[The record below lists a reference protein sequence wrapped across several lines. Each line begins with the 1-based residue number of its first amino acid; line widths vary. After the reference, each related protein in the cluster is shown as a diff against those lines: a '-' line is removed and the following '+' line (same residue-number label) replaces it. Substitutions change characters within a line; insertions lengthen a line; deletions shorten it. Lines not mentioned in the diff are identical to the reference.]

1 MLMKRLQFGL
11 LFTLLL
17 ITLTSSAQIFKGE
30 WKINNLIIDS
40 LVQDYVL
47 DTLSSELYSNYGN
60 HISFHGDER
69 FNTWYTA
76 PCGNDC
82 FISST
87 GTYVLIDSTHIQF
100 VIEKV
105 SFIKAE
111 CYGRISP
118 YTFPLDIGLFYI
130 YKENNQI
137 HLKKVN

>member
-1 MLMKRLQFGL
+1 MKL
-11 LFTLLL
+11 LPSCILFVFLCIVPNLN
-17 ITLTSSAQIFKGE
+17 AQNFKGE

-40 LVQDYVL
+40 LAQDYVL

-60 HISFHGDER
+60 HILFHADGR

-87 GTYVLIDSTHIQF
+87 GTYTLIDSIHIQF
-100 VIEKV
+100 IIDKV

-118 YTFPLDIGLFYI
+118 YVFPLDIGLFSI
-130 YKENNQI
+130 YKEKNKI
-137 HLKKVN
+137 HFKKVD